1 MSLDDLTEIGLYL
14 VVILYFF
21 LPVFVIC
28 FRGRIIWAG
37 IALFVIQFLP
47 VGWQIG
53 FTDLGGARGCL
64 FVVRHVSLLHG
75 GLPHGC
81 SGTDRPAPSAQDSGL
96 S

>member
-1 MSLDDLTEIGLYL
+1 LSLDDLTEIGFYL

-53 FTDLGGARGCL
+53 FTDSEAPGAAFLLLGTFPYSVAVFLMG
-64 FVVRHVSLLHG
+64 VVELIVRRLQSRTRV
-75 GLPHGC
+75 
-81 SGTDRPAPSAQDSGL
+81 
-96 S
+96 